1 MSSNKLDVITFG
13 ETMVLMNPDQAL
25 PLDYA
30 TSFQKQI
37 GGAEANFSVAFS
49 RLGHRCGWISQLGD
63 DPFGYYIQRTV
74 RGEGV
79 DTSCVTFIEN
89 APTGLFFKERRYGD
103 KMNVYYYRRHSAA
116 SLMSKNILD
125 QDYLSSAKYLF
136 FSGITPALS
145 ESCKELTFE
154 AVRIAKKHGMP
165 IIFDTNIRKKLW
177 GSEEEMR
184 EVINNLAADA
194 DYILPGQEEGK
205 ALIGTDDPEKI
216 AAFYL
221 EQNPEAAVIVKLG
234 AKGCYYAAKDK
245 DGYVKGYKAEK
256 VIDPVGAGD
265 GFAAGFVSGLVKGLS
280 LPESLK
286 TANLVGAITVQA
298 GGDIEGYPRE
308 KELKGMLEAFENPN
322 QEEVNR

>member
-1 MSSNKLDVITFG
+1 MSTKRLDVVTFG

-37 GGAEANFSVAFS
+37 GGAESNFSVALS

-79 DTSCVTFIEN
+79 DTTGVSFTDA

-103 KMNVYYYRRHSAA
+103 KMNVYYYRHHSAA
-116 SLMSKNILD
+116 SYMSKDNLD
-125 QDYLSSAKYLF
+125 EDYLTSARYLF
-136 FSGITPALS
+136 FSGITPAIS
-145 ESCKELTFE
+145 KSCKELTFE
-154 AVRIAKKHGMP
+154 AVRIAKKNQMP

-177 GSEEEMR
+177 NSEEEMR
-184 EVINNLAADA
+184 DVLNKLAADA

-221 EQNPEAAVIVKLG
+221 EQNPNAVVIVKLG
-234 AKGCYYAAKDK
+234 EKGCYYAAKEEN
-245 DGYVKGYKAEK
+245 GFVKGYKAEK
-256 VIDPVGAGD
+256 VVDPVGAGD
-265 GFAAGFVSGLVKGLS
+265 GFAAGFVSGLVKGIS
-280 LPESLK
+280 LLESLK
-286 TANLVGAITVQA
+286 IANLVGAITVQA
-298 GGDIEGYPRE
+298 GGDVEGYPRE
-308 KELKGMLEAFENPN
+308 KELQGMLQAFENPN